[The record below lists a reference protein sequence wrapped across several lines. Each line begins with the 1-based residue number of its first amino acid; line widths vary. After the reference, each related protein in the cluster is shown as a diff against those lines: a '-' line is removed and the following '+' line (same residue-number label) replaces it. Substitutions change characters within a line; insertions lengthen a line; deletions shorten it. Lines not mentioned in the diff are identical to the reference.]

1 MNQIKNTI
9 GMLGIGYA
17 KKEIMAHFRRD
28 HRCHSWFSHLARTQ
42 CNCWL
47 KPRVDSL

>member
-17 KKEIMAHFRRD
+17 KKKLWLIFAVIIVVILGFLI
-28 HRCHSWFSHLARTQ
+28 WLAFNATVGQ
-42 CNCWL
+42 T
-47 KPRVDSL
+47 RVDLL